1 VGLSLHASDLLLL
14 KAATELAEQGRF
26 TCAPNPTVGCIIV
39 RQGELI
45 GRGYHAVR
53 GEGHAEVQAIKDA
66 GGDVSGATVYVSLEP
81 CAFEGRTPACAQTLI
96 EAKVARVVIALTD
109 PHPRVAGLGAKMLVE
124 AGIEVEQVELPE
136 AQAAIRGYAS
146 RIVRQRPWVTVKTA
160 SSLDGS
166 VALANGESQWITGPQ
181 ARADVQR
188 LRARSDA
195 IVTGVGTVIED
206 NPRLTVR
213 LDSNEDCM
221 QPLRVVLDSH
231 GRTPPGATL
240 MTDEFAT
247 LIVHEPSAPFNQ
259 SGRAVTELAI
269 SPSNITAVLTH
280 LADQGCNEVLVEAG
294 PKVVG
299 SFAKAA
305 LWDEWI
311 AYIAPKFLGSDSL
324 HVADFK
330 LEALANAQAAK
341 LIDVTPIGDDLRLT
355 MVPQYV

>member
-1 VGLSLHASDLLLL
+1 M
-14 KAATELAEQGRF
+14 
-26 TCAPNPTVGCIIV
+26 GCIIV
-39 RQGELI
+39 RRGDLI
-45 GRGYHAVR
+45 GKGYHAVP

-66 GGDVSGATVYVSLEP
+66 HGDVIGATVYVSLEP

-109 PHPRVAGLGAKMLVE
+109 PHPRVAGLGVKMLVD
-124 AGIEVEQVELPE
+124 AGIEVELVELPE
-136 AQAAIRGYAS
+136 ARAAIRGYAS
-146 RIVRQRPWVTVKTA
+146 RLERQRPWVTVKTA

-166 VALANGESQWITGPQ
+166 VALASGESQWITGPQ
-181 ARADVQR
+181 ARADVHR

-195 IVTGVGTVIED
+195 IITGVGTVIED

-213 LDSNEDCM
+213 LDSDEDYQ

-231 GRTPPGATL
+231 GRTPPSASL

-247 LIVHEPSAPFNQ
+247 LIVHEPSASVDK
-259 SGRAVTELAI
+259 SGRAVSELAV
-269 SPSNITAVLTH
+269 SPSDVTAVLTY

-299 SFAKAA
+299 SFAQAA
-305 LWDEWI
+305 LWDEWV

-324 HVADFK
+324 RVADFK

-341 LIDVTPIGDDLRLT
+341 LIDVTPVGDDLRLT
-355 MVPQYV
+355 MVPEHV

>member
-1 VGLSLHASDLLLL
+1 MGLSLHASDLLLL

-53 GEGHAEVQAIKDA
+53 GQGHAEVQAIKDA

-195 IVTGVGTVIED
+195 IVTGVGTVIE
-206 NPRLTVR
+206 
-213 LDSNEDCM
+213 
-221 QPLRVVLDSH
+221 
-231 GRTPPGATL
+231 
-240 MTDEFAT
+240 
-247 LIVHEPSAPFNQ
+247 
-259 SGRAVTELAI
+259 
-269 SPSNITAVLTH
+269 
-280 LADQGCNEVLVEAG
+280 
-294 PKVVG
+294 
-299 SFAKAA
+299 
-305 LWDEWI
+305 
-311 AYIAPKFLGSDSL
+311 
-324 HVADFK
+324 
-330 LEALANAQAAK
+330 
-341 LIDVTPIGDDLRLT
+341 
-355 MVPQYV
+355 